1 MKLLKTI
8 LSITLPIALGVFLI
22 LYNIRQFDDS
32 QWEELLSNFSNAHYF
47 YVVLSVIFGVFSL
60 IFRTLRWHYP
70 LRHLGYSPDF
80 FGQFGAINVGY
91 LMNMTIPRSGE
102 VTRAL
107 LLSKRKQIPFDKV
120 LGTIIGERVVDF
132 IFLLGFIA
140 AVVVLQYDT
149 LLSFLQQKIP
159 LQTLT
164 ILFIGFAVFCCALF
178 YLLFFSSYAWAK
190 RFKQKI
196 HGFLE
201 GVYALWQMPGKTPF
215 LLYSLGIWFA
225 YVGMFVVGFH
235 AIGYENQVST
245 AAILTS
251 FVIGGLTITFTN
263 SGFGSY
269 PVLVAEILLLY
280 QIPLVA
286 GTAFGWIIWTAQ
298 TLMVIVL
305 GTSSWVALSGMR
317 RANQTSS

>member
-22 LYNIRQFDDS
+22 FYNINQFNDA
-32 QWEELLSNFSNAHYF
+32 QWKELLSNFSNANYF
-47 YVVLSVIFGVFSL
+47 YVLLSVLFGIFSL
-60 IFRTLRWHYP
+60 VFRALRWHFP
-70 LRHLGYSPDF
+70 LRHLGYTPDF
-80 FGQFGAINVGY
+80 YTQFGAINVGY

-107 LLSKRKQIPFDKV
+107 LLSRRKNIPFDKV
-120 LGTIIGERVVDF
+120 LGTIVGERVVDL
-132 IFLLGFIA
+132 IFLLGFVT
-140 AVVVLQYDT
+140 AVVVLQYTT
-149 LLSFLQQKIP
+149 LIDFLQQKIP
-159 LQTLT
+159 IQTLVF
-164 ILFIGFAVFCCALF
+164 ILIGITAFLSILF
-178 YLLFFSSYAWAK
+178 YLLFFSSFAWAK
-190 RFKQKI
+190 RLKQKI
-196 HGFLE
+196 RGFLD

-280 QIPLVA
+280 QIPLAA

-305 GTSSWVALSGMR
+305 GAFSWVALSGIR
-317 RANQTSS
+317 RQNQV